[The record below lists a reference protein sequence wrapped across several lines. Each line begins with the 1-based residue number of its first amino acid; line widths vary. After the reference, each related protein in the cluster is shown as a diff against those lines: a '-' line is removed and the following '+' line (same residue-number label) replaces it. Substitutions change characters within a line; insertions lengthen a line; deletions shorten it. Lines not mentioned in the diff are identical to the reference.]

1 MKYALL
7 VLVLACGHP
16 QPPAPATNGS
26 AVPADAPLAIDAAV
40 ALDQDLPR
48 LAERAVKVFADIA
61 SAFATAGEDCAAATT
76 MLRALAGTHADVV
89 AANHKVMR
97 DGRGMQLK
105 IALRAHDEALD
116 AAAKA
121 IVTGKTMAACAQDEA
136 FAKAYDELVAPP

>member
-1 MKYALL
+1 MKRLAF
-7 VLVLACGHP
+7 VLVFACGHP

-26 AVPADAPLAIDAAV
+26 AAPSDAQVEIDAAV

-76 MLRALAGTHADVV
+76 MLRALAATHAEVV

-97 DGRGMQLK
+97 EGRGMQLK

-121 IVTGKTMAACAQDEA
+121 IVTGKTMAACAQDES